1 MKEELKHR
9 VARDGTMLGDAVPN
23 SKYYRTFCWTCGEP
37 MRTMMH
43 KLCSPIYCEE
53 CGGHTIPEYV
63 DLRDLHNYPS
73 QENTPKTDSEGDDG
87 GIFEKKIRMK
97 F

>member
-1 MKEELKHR
+1 MVTRTTVGKGLLR
-9 VARDGTMLGDAVPN
+9 GDAIPN
-23 SKYYRTFCWTCGEP
+23 SKYYRTFCSSCGSP

-43 KLCSPIYCEE
+43 KIYSPIYCEE
-53 CGGHTIPEYV
+53 CDGHTVSEFV

-73 QENTPKTDSEGDDG
+73 QEGTSRGERMGGDMRKDEM
-87 GIFEKKIRMK
+87 FEQKIRMK